1 MECYVFSRFFLRL
14 CLVFFRDV
22 TFFFTFF
29 VRCLWVFCVALRFV
43 LGFFAFVCAL
53 CVCCYLFCAFMF
65 TFFLRFIDIPES
77 QEEIGCGRHKFRPL
91 EDPKPLSGI
100 C

>member
-29 VRCLWVFCVALRFV
+29 VRLFVGFLCGVTFCARF
-43 LGFFAFVCAL
+43 FFAFVCAL

-77 QEEIGCGRHKFRPL
+77 QEEIGCGRHKFRV
-91 EDPKPLSGI
+91 
-100 C
+100 